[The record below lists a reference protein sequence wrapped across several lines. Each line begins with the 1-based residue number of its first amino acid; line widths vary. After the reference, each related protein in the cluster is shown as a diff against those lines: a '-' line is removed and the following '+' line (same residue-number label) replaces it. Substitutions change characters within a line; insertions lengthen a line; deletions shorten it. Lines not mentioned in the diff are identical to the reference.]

1 MKFLYSQRRMYNKIM
16 ERENRIIMHIDMD
29 AFFASVEQAENS
41 DLKGKPI
48 AISGNVEGRSVVSA
62 ASYEARRYGVH
73 SAMPLKLAKKLCPN
87 LILIQGDMT
96 KYVCISKA
104 IVLLYYNFCP
114 AIEYSSIDEVFMD
127 FTYTVKDFNEAIE
140 TGNRIREA
148 VKNKFHITCTVGIS
162 YNKLLAKLGSKLA
175 KPDGLMVIRKEETE
189 KILNG
194 LPVNKIT
201 GIGKKTESALLSSF
215 NVKTLGELKE
225 ISIKTLTRAF
235 HSYGKFLYNAAR
247 GIDDSPVITPME
259 EEEAKSI
266 GHSITFPADTDKI
279 DYIKSVLELLSEK
292 VGSRIRTHHLFSTVV
307 TLTVRYADFTTKTHR
322 KTIAETNS
330 DKKIYETAVLLF
342 DELYVRG
349 RKIRLLGISAS
360 GLSKNNSSLLFKDDK
375 EEKDRKIEKTMDS
388 IRKRFGFYSVNRGRV
403 IKKP

>member
-1 MKFLYSQRRMYNKIM
+1 MK
-16 ERENRIIMHIDMD
+16 RENRIIMHIDMD

-87 LILIQGDMT
+87 LILIQGNMA
-96 KYVCISKA
+96 KYVRISKE
-104 IVLLYYNFCP
+104 IVSLYYNFCP

-127 FTYTVKDFNEAIE
+127 FTYTVKNFNEAIE
-140 TGNRIREA
+140 TGDRIRQA
-148 VKNKFHITCTVGIS
+148 VKDKFHITCTVGIS

-175 KPDGLMVIRKEETE
+175 KPDGLMVIRKEGTE
-189 KILNG
+189 KVLND
-194 LPVNKIT
+194 LPVSKIT
-201 GIGKKTESALLSSF
+201 GIGKKTESTLLSSF
-215 NVKTLGELKE
+215 NVRTLGELKE
-225 ISIKTLTRAF
+225 ISIEALTRVF

-247 GIDDSPVITPME
+247 GIDDSSVITPME

-279 DYIKSVLELLSEK
+279 VYIKSILELLSEK
-292 VGSRIRTHHLFSTVV
+292 VGSRIRGHHLFSTVI

-322 KTIAETNS
+322 KIIAETNS

-342 DELYVRG
+342 EELYVRG
-349 RKIRLLGISAS
+349 RTVRLLGISAS
-360 GLSKNNSSLLFKDDK
+360 GLSKDNSSLLFKDK
-375 EEKDRKIEKTMDS
+375 EEIKNQKIEETMDS

-403 IKKP
+403 IKKNHNS

>member
-1 MKFLYSQRRMYNKIM
+1 MYNKSM

-73 SAMPLKLAKKLCPN
+73 SAMPLKLAKKCCPN
-87 LILIQGDMT
+87 LILIQGDMA
-96 KYVCISKA
+96 KYVRISKE

-140 TGNRIREA
+140 IGNRIRKE
-148 VKNKFHITCTVGIS
+148 VKDKFHITCTAGIS
-162 YNKLLAKLGSKLA
+162 YNKLLAKLASKLA

-189 KILNG
+189 KILDS
-194 LPVNKIT
+194 LPVGKIT
-201 GIGKKTESALLSSF
+201 GIGKKTENALLSSF
-215 NVKTLGELKE
+215 NVKTLGELKK
-225 ISIKTLTRAF
+225 IPIKALTQVF

-247 GIDDSPVITPME
+247 GVDDSSVITPME

-292 VGSRIRTHHLFSTVV
+292 VGSRIRTHHLFSTVI

-322 KTIAETNS
+322 ETIAETNS

-342 DELYVRG
+342 NELYVRG
-349 RKIRLLGISAS
+349 RKVRLLGISAS
-360 GLSKNNSSLLFKDDK
+360 GLSKDNSSLLFKDK
-375 EEKDRKIEKTMDS
+375 EEEKDQKIEETMDS